1 MIVGWVLNHQN
12 VRDSPNV
19 NDTLKMPDG
28 SKVGKKI
35 LEVSVNDL
43 HTNSAKSGI
52 EGTLD
57 GEQRVI
63 IGHETFCLMLKKEI
77 PCLKKATDKHMQMC
91 CCNLCLTAM
100 KFQEVL
106 NVFRNQKIRDLTFA
120 HEKCESTKEFNKHRQ
135 NTPKSVA
142 LKMSAIEEKLGEP
155 QKFQLPQK

>member
-1 MIVGWVLNHQN
+1 MKQLRKKKINEELIRLIVGWVLNHQN

-28 SKVGKKI
+28 SKVGQKF

-43 HTNSAKSGI
+43 HNDLAKSGT

-57 GEQRVI
+57 GEQRVT

-77 PCLKKATDKHMQMC
+77 PFLKNAIDKHMQMC

-106 NVFRNQKIRDLTFA
+106 NAFW
-120 HEKCESTKEFNKHRQ
+120 NK
-135 NTPKSVA
+135 KS
-142 LKMSAIEEKLGEP
+142 GT
-155 QKFQLPQK
+155 